1 MQIENEKPQME
12 AVTSKPKP
20 SVPAIKKLTP
30 NEARE
35 RREKGLCYHCDERYT
50 PNHRCKTQKLLWV
63 EGLLQEG
70 DDDGLLL
77 AS

>member
-12 AVTSKPKP
+12 AVTSEPKP

-35 RREKGLCYHCDERYT
+35 RREKGLCAIIVMSVTRLITVAKPKNYF
-50 PNHRCKTQKLLWV
+50 
-63 EGLLQEG
+63 GLKGCYKKEMMMG
-70 DDDGLLL
+70 CY
-77 AS
+77 